1 MDTKRDMV
9 LNLHLKNLK
18 KIQIFQKLRSLNV
31 NYKFIQ
37 RTIARYHAT
46 GSVKIKKKI
55 GRKRS
60 VRTKKLV
67 KVVRERYR
75 RNPRQSGSKMARD
88 LKISETTFRRLVKED
103 LGLKA
108 YKRRKIHG
116 LTNKNKDERVKRC
129 KRLLRRHAN
138 SDILFSDEKMF
149 VLQEV
154 FNPQNDRFYATSFH
168 ETPPTIKSV
177 QRFQNHSSVMVWG
190 AVSKKGRLPLLFI
203 DKGVKVNKEYYLENV
218 LKGHLMENITEL
230 YENQKYVFQQDSA
243 PSHGAKIVQEWLS
256 SNIPDFISKEDWP
269 ANSPDLN
276 VLDYFVW
283 SYMEQNMG
291 NINGIN
297 LDNFKQRL
305 TKIWNEIP
313 DQYIRAACEAFP
325 KRLRACIAS
334 NGERFE
340 LNK

>member
-1 MDTKRDMV
+1 M
-9 LNLHLKNLK
+9 
-18 KIQIFQKLRSLNV
+18 
-31 NYKFIQ
+31 
-37 RTIARYHAT
+37 
-46 GSVKIKKKI
+46 
-55 GRKRS
+55 
-60 VRTKKLV
+60 
-67 KVVRERYR
+67 
-75 RNPRQSGSKMARD
+75 
-88 LKISETTFRRLVKED
+88 
-103 LGLKA
+103 
-108 YKRRKIHG
+108 
-116 LTNKNKDERVKRC
+116 
-129 KRLLRRHAN
+129 
-138 SDILFSDEKMF
+138 
-149 VLQEV
+149 
-154 FNPQNDRFYATSFH
+154 
-168 ETPPTIKSV
+168 
-177 QRFQNHSSVMVWG
+177 
-190 AVSKKGRLPLLFI
+190 
-203 DKGVKVNKEYYLENV
+203 ENV